1 MMQYRPLGSSGIEAS
16 VVGLGAWAI
25 GGWMWG
31 GADEQQSIAAL
42 HAAVD
47 NGMNLIDTAPIYG
60 FGHSEEVVG
69 RAIKDRRDRVVL
81 ATKCGLVWDRREG
94 ELFFHADEKGR
105 TEEPSKFQVYRCL
118 RGDSVRRECEDSLRR
133 LGTDYIDLYQT
144 HWPDP
149 TTPIEQTLETL
160 LDLQRE
166 GKIRAFGTSNIG
178 VDQLRAYGGHAAS
191 TQERFSMLDRTI
203 EKNGLLDYCRTNNV
217 AVLAY
222 SPLEQGLL
230 TGKVGPDRQFAE
242 GDQRRSKPR
251 FSVENRRRAQAMLD
265 RLRPIAERH
274 GASLAQLTIAW
285 TFSQPGLTHVL
296 CGARS
301 PEQVT
306 ENAGAARV
314 RLSEEELAEIAEI
327 IRTSGVE

>member
-1 MMQYRPLGSSGIEAS
+1 MQYRPLGSSGIEAS

-47 NGMNLIDTAPIYG
+47 EGMNLIDTAPIYG

-118 RGDSVRRECEDSLRR
+118 RADSVRRECEDSLRR

-149 TTPIEQTLETL
+149 TTPMEQTLETL

-203 EKNGLLDYCRTNNV
+203 EENGLLEYCRTNNV

-230 TGKVGPDRQFAE
+230 TGKVDPDRQFAE

-274 GASLAQLTIAW
+274 EASLAQLTIAW

-306 ENAGAARV
+306 ENAGAAQV
-314 RLSEEELAEIAEI
+314 QLSEEELAEIAEI